1 MHVGIRTVAVAAVCG
16 LCVGAGVDARA
27 VRPNLSIAGTP
38 TTRSVSSQA
47 VSLASFSD
55 LLAAAAPQ
63 NDAAAQMNSVGGGA
77 VSSTDLIGTVAK
89 LLATPNITQSGV
101 TPGINTAAVGTVDPP
116 SSEPVD
122 PPTGQP
128 TDPPAAD
135 EPAPPTNFP
144 GERPAFGTP
153 SYFAQL
159 AFAVFHVVALPITVP
174 VQFFLGSAEG
184 VPTVIAAA
192 INDLSGLLGQIP
204 GLSPQQPT
212 EPQPQ
217 QIAQSSSPLQK
228 QAAAETGPTTD
239 PEPPAEPLPTNFP
252 GPRPAFGTP
261 SYFAQ
266 LAFAVLHVLAL
277 PITVPVQAI
286 IGKTE
291 GVPSVI
297 VAALNDLSSLLGQV
311 PKLSAPVTDTKT
323 TPQDSTSRKADKA
336 APTLDS
342 ASEKPETATS
352 GADAKTSKIERNE
365 HEGKTADKAA
375 EVPKAEHETKPGAA
389 SEGTPKTDSA
399 KEVVESKADPTKVVL
414 SSLLGQV
421 PKLSAPVT
429 DTKTTPQDSTSRKAD
444 KAAPTVDSASEKP
457 GGATSGAD
465 AKASKIERNEHEG
478 KTADKAAEAPKA
490 EHETKPGA
498 ASEGTPKTDS
508 AKEVV
513 ESKAD
518 PTLSSLLGQVPK
530 PSAPVTDTKTT
541 PQDSTS
547 QQADKAA
554 PTVDSASEKPGG
566 ATSGADAKASKIERN
581 EHEGKTADKAAE
593 VPKAEHET
601 KPGAASEETPKTDP
615 AKEVVE
621 PKVDPAKVVESK
633 TDPTKAVEPK
643 ADPTKVVEPQ
653 VVEPKV
659 DPAKAVEPKTDP
671 AKAVEPKA
679 DAAAEP
685 AKPESSKPESSK
697 AEVAKPVTA
706 KPETK
711 VQPAKPESAGP
722 VKVTRDSLKSTPGET
737 GTTGGTKTTEG
748 SKGSVTDSKTPAAS
762 TDTKVHDGLKPA
774 VGAKPD
780 KPADKPST
788 EKSSSEKSGSSS
800 EGSSHSSESKSHSSE
815 GKSHSGS
822 KD

>member
-27 VRPNLSIAGTP
+27 VRQNLSIAGAP

-63 NDAAAQMNSVGGGA
+63 NDAAAQMNSVSGGA

-89 LLATPNITQSGV
+89 LLTTPNITQSAV
-101 TPGINTAAVGTVDPP
+101 TPGINTAAVDTVDPP
-116 SSEPVD
+116 SSEPAD

-174 VQFFLGSAEG
+174 VQFFVGSAEG

-204 GLSPQQPT
+204 GLSPQRPT

-228 QAAAETGPTTD
+228 LAAAETGPTTD

-311 PKLSAPVTDTKT
+311 PKPSAPVTDTKT
-323 TPQDSTSRKADKA
+323 TPQDSTSQQADKA

-342 ASEKPETATS
+342 ASEKPEAATS
-352 GADAKTSKIERNE
+352 GADAKT
-365 HEGKTADKAA
+365 
-375 EVPKAEHETKPGAA
+375 
-389 SEGTPKTDSA
+389 
-399 KEVVESKADPTKVVL
+399 
-414 SSLLGQV
+414 
-421 PKLSAPVT
+421 
-429 DTKTTPQDSTSRKAD
+429 
-444 KAAPTVDSASEKP
+444 
-457 GGATSGAD
+457 
-465 AKASKIERNEHEG
+465 SKIERNEHEG

-498 ASEGTPKTDS
+498 ASE
-508 AKEVV
+508 
-513 ESKAD
+513 
-518 PTLSSLLGQVPK
+518 
-530 PSAPVTDTKTT
+530 
-541 PQDSTS
+541 
-547 QQADKAA
+547 
-554 PTVDSASEKPGG
+554 
-566 ATSGADAKASKIERN
+566 
-581 EHEGKTADKAAE
+581 
-593 VPKAEHET
+593 
-601 KPGAASEETPKTDP
+601 ETPKTDP

-621 PKVDPAKVVESK
+621 SKVDPAKVVESK
-633 TDPTKAVEPK
+633 ADPTKAVEPK
-643 ADPTKVVEPQ
+643 ADPTK

-685 AKPESSKPESSK
+685 AKPESSK

-711 VQPAKPESAGP
+711 AQPAKPESAGP
-722 VKVTRDSLKSTPGET
+722 IKVTRDSLKSTPGET

-788 EKSSSEKSGSSS
+788 EKSSSEKSASSS
-800 EGSSHSSESKSHSSE
+800 EGNSHSSEGKSHSSE

>member
-27 VRPNLSIAGTP
+27 VRQNLSIAGAP

-63 NDAAAQMNSVGGGA
+63 NDAAAQMNSVSGGA

-89 LLATPNITQSGV
+89 LLTTPNITQSAV
-101 TPGINTAAVGTVDPP
+101 TPGINTVAVDTVDPP
-116 SSEPVD
+116 SSEPAD

-204 GLSPQQPT
+204 GLSPQRPT

-228 QAAAETGPTTD
+228 LAAAETGPTTD

-311 PKLSAPVTDTKT
+311 PKPSAPVTDTKT
-323 TPQDSTSRKADKA
+323 TPQESTSQQADKA

-342 ASEKPETATS
+342 ASEKPEAATS
-352 GADAKTSKIERNE
+352 GADAKT
-365 HEGKTADKAA
+365 
-375 EVPKAEHETKPGAA
+375 
-389 SEGTPKTDSA
+389 
-399 KEVVESKADPTKVVL
+399 
-414 SSLLGQV
+414 
-421 PKLSAPVT
+421 
-429 DTKTTPQDSTSRKAD
+429 
-444 KAAPTVDSASEKP
+444 
-457 GGATSGAD
+457 
-465 AKASKIERNEHEG
+465 SKIERNEHEG

-498 ASEGTPKTDS
+498 ASE
-508 AKEVV
+508 
-513 ESKAD
+513 
-518 PTLSSLLGQVPK
+518 
-530 PSAPVTDTKTT
+530 
-541 PQDSTS
+541 
-547 QQADKAA
+547 
-554 PTVDSASEKPGG
+554 
-566 ATSGADAKASKIERN
+566 
-581 EHEGKTADKAAE
+581 
-593 VPKAEHET
+593 
-601 KPGAASEETPKTDP
+601 ETPKTDP

-621 PKVDPAKVVESK
+621 SKVDPAKVVESK
-633 TDPTKAVEPK
+633 ADPTKAVEPK
-643 ADPTKVVEPQ
+643 ADPTK

-685 AKPESSKPESSK
+685 AKPESSK

-711 VQPAKPESAGP
+711 AQPAKPESAGP
-722 VKVTRDSLKSTPGET
+722 IKVTRDSLKSTPGET

-788 EKSSSEKSGSSS
+788 EKSSSEKSASSS
-800 EGSSHSSESKSHSSE
+800 EGNSHSSEGKSHSSE

>member
-27 VRPNLSIAGTP
+27 VRQNLSIAGAP

-63 NDAAAQMNSVGGGA
+63 NDAAAQMNSVSGGA

-89 LLATPNITQSGV
+89 LLTTPNITQSAV
-101 TPGINTAAVGTVDPP
+101 TPGINTVAVDTVDPP
-116 SSEPVD
+116 SSEPAD

-204 GLSPQQPT
+204 GLSPQRPT

-228 QAAAETGPTTD
+228 LAAAETGPTTD

-311 PKLSAPVTDTKT
+311 PKPSAPVTDTKT
-323 TPQDSTSRKADKA
+323 TPQDSTSQQADKA

-342 ASEKPETATS
+342 ASEKPEAATS
-352 GADAKTSKIERNE
+352 GADAKT
-365 HEGKTADKAA
+365 
-375 EVPKAEHETKPGAA
+375 
-389 SEGTPKTDSA
+389 
-399 KEVVESKADPTKVVL
+399 
-414 SSLLGQV
+414 
-421 PKLSAPVT
+421 
-429 DTKTTPQDSTSRKAD
+429 
-444 KAAPTVDSASEKP
+444 
-457 GGATSGAD
+457 
-465 AKASKIERNEHEG
+465 SKIERNEHEG

-498 ASEGTPKTDS
+498 ASE
-508 AKEVV
+508 
-513 ESKAD
+513 
-518 PTLSSLLGQVPK
+518 
-530 PSAPVTDTKTT
+530 
-541 PQDSTS
+541 
-547 QQADKAA
+547 
-554 PTVDSASEKPGG
+554 
-566 ATSGADAKASKIERN
+566 
-581 EHEGKTADKAAE
+581 
-593 VPKAEHET
+593 
-601 KPGAASEETPKTDP
+601 ETPKTDP

-621 PKVDPAKVVESK
+621 SKVDPAKVVESK
-633 TDPTKAVEPK
+633 ADPTKAVEPK
-643 ADPTKVVEPQ
+643 ADPTK

-685 AKPESSKPESSK
+685 AKPESSKP
-697 AEVAKPVTA
+697 VTA

-711 VQPAKPESAGP
+711 AQPAKPESAGP
-722 VKVTRDSLKSTPGET
+722 IKVTRDSLKSTPGET

-800 EGSSHSSESKSHSSE
+800 EGNSHSSESKSHSSE

>member
-27 VRPNLSIAGTP
+27 VRQNLSIAGAP

-63 NDAAAQMNSVGGGA
+63 NDAAAQMNSVSGGA

-89 LLATPNITQSGV
+89 LLTTPNITQSAV
-101 TPGINTAAVGTVDPP
+101 TPGINTAAVDTVDPP
-116 SSEPVD
+116 SSEPAD

-204 GLSPQQPT
+204 GLSPQRPT

-228 QAAAETGPTTD
+228 LAAAETGPTTD

-311 PKLSAPVTDTKT
+311 PKPSAPVTDTKT
-323 TPQDSTSRKADKA
+323 TPQDSTSQQADKA

-342 ASEKPETATS
+342 ASEKPEAATS
-352 GADAKTSKIERNE
+352 GADAKT
-365 HEGKTADKAA
+365 
-375 EVPKAEHETKPGAA
+375 
-389 SEGTPKTDSA
+389 
-399 KEVVESKADPTKVVL
+399 
-414 SSLLGQV
+414 
-421 PKLSAPVT
+421 
-429 DTKTTPQDSTSRKAD
+429 
-444 KAAPTVDSASEKP
+444 
-457 GGATSGAD
+457 
-465 AKASKIERNEHEG
+465 SKIERNEHEG

-498 ASEGTPKTDS
+498 ASE
-508 AKEVV
+508 
-513 ESKAD
+513 
-518 PTLSSLLGQVPK
+518 
-530 PSAPVTDTKTT
+530 
-541 PQDSTS
+541 
-547 QQADKAA
+547 
-554 PTVDSASEKPGG
+554 
-566 ATSGADAKASKIERN
+566 
-581 EHEGKTADKAAE
+581 
-593 VPKAEHET
+593 
-601 KPGAASEETPKTDP
+601 ETPKTDP

-621 PKVDPAKVVESK
+621 SKVDPAKVVESK

-643 ADPTKVVEPQ
+643 AAPTK

-685 AKPESSKPESSK
+685 AKPESSK

-711 VQPAKPESAGP
+711 AQPAKPESAGP
-722 VKVTRDSLKSTPGET
+722 IKVTRDSLKSTPGET

-800 EGSSHSSESKSHSSE
+800 EGNSHSSESKSHSSE

>member
-27 VRPNLSIAGTP
+27 VRQNLSIAGAP

-63 NDAAAQMNSVGGGA
+63 NDAAAQMNSVSGGA

-89 LLATPNITQSGV
+89 LLTTPNITQSAV
-101 TPGINTAAVGTVDPP
+101 TPGINTAAVDTVDPP
-116 SSEPVD
+116 SSEPAD

-204 GLSPQQPT
+204 GLSPQRPT

-228 QAAAETGPTTD
+228 LAAAETGPTTD

-311 PKLSAPVTDTKT
+311 PKPSAPVTDTKT
-323 TPQDSTSRKADKA
+323 TPQDSTSQQADKA

-342 ASEKPETATS
+342 ASEKPEAATS
-352 GADAKTSKIERNE
+352 GADAKT
-365 HEGKTADKAA
+365 
-375 EVPKAEHETKPGAA
+375 
-389 SEGTPKTDSA
+389 
-399 KEVVESKADPTKVVL
+399 
-414 SSLLGQV
+414 
-421 PKLSAPVT
+421 
-429 DTKTTPQDSTSRKAD
+429 
-444 KAAPTVDSASEKP
+444 
-457 GGATSGAD
+457 
-465 AKASKIERNEHEG
+465 SKIERNEHEG

-498 ASEGTPKTDS
+498 ASE
-508 AKEVV
+508 
-513 ESKAD
+513 
-518 PTLSSLLGQVPK
+518 
-530 PSAPVTDTKTT
+530 
-541 PQDSTS
+541 
-547 QQADKAA
+547 
-554 PTVDSASEKPGG
+554 
-566 ATSGADAKASKIERN
+566 
-581 EHEGKTADKAAE
+581 
-593 VPKAEHET
+593 
-601 KPGAASEETPKTDP
+601 ETPKTDP

-621 PKVDPAKVVESK
+621 SKVDPAKVVESK

-643 ADPTKVVEPQ
+643 ADPTK

-685 AKPESSKPESSK
+685 AKPESSKP
-697 AEVAKPVTA
+697 VTA

-711 VQPAKPESAGP
+711 AQPAKPESAGP
-722 VKVTRDSLKSTPGET
+722 IKVTRDSLKSTPGET

-780 KPADKPST
+780 KPVDKPST

-800 EGSSHSSESKSHSSE
+800 EGNSHSSESKSHSSE

>member
-101 TPGINTAAVGTVDPP
+101 TPGINTEAVGTVDPP

-204 GLSPQQPT
+204 GLSPQHPT

-217 QIAQSSSPLQK
+217 QIAQSSLPLQK
-228 QAAAETGPTTD
+228 LAAAETDPTTD

-297 VAALNDLSSLLGQV
+297 VAALND
-311 PKLSAPVTDTKT
+311 
-323 TPQDSTSRKADKA
+323 
-336 APTLDS
+336 
-342 ASEKPETATS
+342 
-352 GADAKTSKIERNE
+352 
-365 HEGKTADKAA
+365 
-375 EVPKAEHETKPGAA
+375 
-389 SEGTPKTDSA
+389 
-399 KEVVESKADPTKVVL
+399 
-414 SSLLGQV
+414 
-421 PKLSAPVT
+421 
-429 DTKTTPQDSTSRKAD
+429 
-444 KAAPTVDSASEKP
+444 
-457 GGATSGAD
+457 
-465 AKASKIERNEHEG
+465 
-478 KTADKAAEAPKA
+478 
-490 EHETKPGA
+490 
-498 ASEGTPKTDS
+498 
-508 AKEVV
+508 
-513 ESKAD
+513 
-518 PTLSSLLGQVPK
+518 LSSLLGQVPK

-685 AKPESSKPESSK
+685 AKPESSEPESSKPESSK

-711 VQPAKPESAGP
+711 AQPAKPESAGP

>member
-89 LLATPNITQSGV
+89 LLAAPNITQSSV
-101 TPGINTAAVGTVDPP
+101 TPGINTAAVDTVDSP

-128 TDPPAAD
+128 ADPPAAD

-217 QIAQSSSPLQK
+217 QTAQSSSPLQK

-323 TPQDSTSRKADKA
+323 TPQDSTSRQADKA

-342 ASEKPETATS
+342 
-352 GADAKTSKIERNE
+352 
-365 HEGKTADKAA
+365 
-375 EVPKAEHETKPGAA
+375 
-389 SEGTPKTDSA
+389 
-399 KEVVESKADPTKVVL
+399 
-414 SSLLGQV
+414 
-421 PKLSAPVT
+421 
-429 DTKTTPQDSTSRKAD
+429 
-444 KAAPTVDSASEKP
+444 
-457 GGATSGAD
+457 
-465 AKASKIERNEHEG
+465 
-478 KTADKAAEAPKA
+478 
-490 EHETKPGA
+490 
-498 ASEGTPKTDS
+498 
-508 AKEVV
+508 
-513 ESKAD
+513 
-518 PTLSSLLGQVPK
+518 
-530 PSAPVTDTKTT
+530 
-541 PQDSTS
+541 
-547 QQADKAA
+547 
-554 PTVDSASEKPGG
+554 
-566 ATSGADAKASKIERN
+566 
-581 EHEGKTADKAAE
+581 
-593 VPKAEHET
+593 
-601 KPGAASEETPKTDP
+601 
-615 AKEVVE
+615 
-621 PKVDPAKVVESK
+621 
-633 TDPTKAVEPK
+633 
-643 ADPTKVVEPQ
+643 
-653 VVEPKV
+653 
-659 DPAKAVEPKTDP
+659 
-671 AKAVEPKA
+671 
-679 DAAAEP
+679 
-685 AKPESSKPESSK
+685 
-697 AEVAKPVTA
+697 
-706 KPETK
+706 
-711 VQPAKPESAGP
+711 
-722 VKVTRDSLKSTPGET
+722 RDRHVRRRCEDLE
-737 GTTGGTKTTEG
+737 
-748 SKGSVTDSKTPAAS
+748 DRAQRA
-762 TDTKVHDGLKPA
+762 
-774 VGAKPD
+774 
-780 KPADKPST
+780 
-788 EKSSSEKSGSSS
+788 
-800 EGSSHSSESKSHSSE
+800 
-815 GKSHSGS
+815 
-822 KD
+822 

>member
-27 VRPNLSIAGTP
+27 VRQNLSIAGAP

-63 NDAAAQMNSVGGGA
+63 NDAAAQMNSVSGGA

-89 LLATPNITQSGV
+89 LLTTPNITQSAV
-101 TPGINTAAVGTVDPP
+101 TPGINTAAVDTVDPP
-116 SSEPVD
+116 SSEPAD

-204 GLSPQQPT
+204 GLSPQRPT

-228 QAAAETGPTTD
+228 LAAAETGPTTD

-311 PKLSAPVTDTKT
+311 PKPSAPVTDTKT
-323 TPQDSTSRKADKA
+323 TPQDSTSQQADKA

-342 ASEKPETATS
+342 ASEKPEAATS
-352 GADAKTSKIERNE
+352 GADAKT
-365 HEGKTADKAA
+365 
-375 EVPKAEHETKPGAA
+375 
-389 SEGTPKTDSA
+389 
-399 KEVVESKADPTKVVL
+399 
-414 SSLLGQV
+414 
-421 PKLSAPVT
+421 
-429 DTKTTPQDSTSRKAD
+429 
-444 KAAPTVDSASEKP
+444 
-457 GGATSGAD
+457 
-465 AKASKIERNEHEG
+465 SKIERNEHEG

-498 ASEGTPKTDS
+498 ASE
-508 AKEVV
+508 
-513 ESKAD
+513 
-518 PTLSSLLGQVPK
+518 
-530 PSAPVTDTKTT
+530 
-541 PQDSTS
+541 
-547 QQADKAA
+547 
-554 PTVDSASEKPGG
+554 
-566 ATSGADAKASKIERN
+566 
-581 EHEGKTADKAAE
+581 
-593 VPKAEHET
+593 
-601 KPGAASEETPKTDP
+601 ETPKTDP

-621 PKVDPAKVVESK
+621 SKVDPAKVVESK

-643 ADPTKVVEPQ
+643 ADPTK

-685 AKPESSKPESSK
+685 AKPESSKP
-697 AEVAKPVTA
+697 VTA

-711 VQPAKPESAGP
+711 AQPAKPESAGP
-722 VKVTRDSLKSTPGET
+722 IKVTRDSLKSTPGET

-800 EGSSHSSESKSHSSE
+800 EGNSHSSESKSHSSE

>member
-27 VRPNLSIAGTP
+27 VRQNLSIAGAP

-63 NDAAAQMNSVGGGA
+63 NDAAAQMNSVSGGA

-89 LLATPNITQSGV
+89 LLTTPNITQSAV
-101 TPGINTAAVGTVDPP
+101 TPGINTAAVDTVDPP
-116 SSEPVD
+116 SSEPAD

-204 GLSPQQPT
+204 GLSPQRPT

-217 QIAQSSSPLQK
+217 QIAQSSSPPQK
-228 QAAAETGPTTD
+228 LAAAETGPTTD

-311 PKLSAPVTDTKT
+311 PKPSAPVTDTKT
-323 TPQDSTSRKADKA
+323 TPQDSTSQQADKA

-342 ASEKPETATS
+342 ASEKPEAATS
-352 GADAKTSKIERNE
+352 GADAKT
-365 HEGKTADKAA
+365 
-375 EVPKAEHETKPGAA
+375 
-389 SEGTPKTDSA
+389 
-399 KEVVESKADPTKVVL
+399 
-414 SSLLGQV
+414 
-421 PKLSAPVT
+421 
-429 DTKTTPQDSTSRKAD
+429 
-444 KAAPTVDSASEKP
+444 
-457 GGATSGAD
+457 
-465 AKASKIERNEHEG
+465 SKIERNEHEG

-498 ASEGTPKTDS
+498 ASE
-508 AKEVV
+508 
-513 ESKAD
+513 
-518 PTLSSLLGQVPK
+518 
-530 PSAPVTDTKTT
+530 
-541 PQDSTS
+541 
-547 QQADKAA
+547 
-554 PTVDSASEKPGG
+554 
-566 ATSGADAKASKIERN
+566 
-581 EHEGKTADKAAE
+581 
-593 VPKAEHET
+593 
-601 KPGAASEETPKTDP
+601 ETPKTDP

-621 PKVDPAKVVESK
+621 SKVDPAKVVESK

-643 ADPTKVVEPQ
+643 ADPTK

-685 AKPESSKPESSK
+685 AKPESSKP
-697 AEVAKPVTA
+697 VTA

-711 VQPAKPESAGP
+711 AQPAKPESAGP
-722 VKVTRDSLKSTPGET
+722 IKVTRDSLKSTPGET

-800 EGSSHSSESKSHSSE
+800 EGNSHSSESKSHSSE

>member
-27 VRPNLSIAGTP
+27 VRQNLSIAGAP

-63 NDAAAQMNSVGGGA
+63 NDAAAQMNSVSGGA

-89 LLATPNITQSGV
+89 LLTTPNITQSAV
-101 TPGINTAAVGTVDPP
+101 TPGINTAAVDTVDPP
-116 SSEPVD
+116 SSEPAD

-204 GLSPQQPT
+204 GLSPQRPT

-228 QAAAETGPTTD
+228 LAAAETGPTTD

-297 VAALNDLSSLLGQV
+297 MAALND
-311 PKLSAPVTDTKT
+311 
-323 TPQDSTSRKADKA
+323 
-336 APTLDS
+336 
-342 ASEKPETATS
+342 
-352 GADAKTSKIERNE
+352 
-365 HEGKTADKAA
+365 
-375 EVPKAEHETKPGAA
+375 
-389 SEGTPKTDSA
+389 
-399 KEVVESKADPTKVVL
+399 
-414 SSLLGQV
+414 
-421 PKLSAPVT
+421 
-429 DTKTTPQDSTSRKAD
+429 
-444 KAAPTVDSASEKP
+444 
-457 GGATSGAD
+457 
-465 AKASKIERNEHEG
+465 
-478 KTADKAAEAPKA
+478 
-490 EHETKPGA
+490 
-498 ASEGTPKTDS
+498 
-508 AKEVV
+508 
-513 ESKAD
+513 
-518 PTLSSLLGQVPK
+518 LSSLLGQVPK

-554 PTVDSASEKPGG
+554 PTLDSASEKPEA
-566 ATSGADAKASKIERN
+566 ATSGADAKTSKIERN

-593 VPKAEHET
+593 APKAEHET
-601 KPGAASEETPKTDP
+601 KPGAASDETPKTDP

-621 PKVDPAKVVESK
+621 SKVDPAKVVESK
-633 TDPTKAVEPK
+633 TDSTKAVEPK
-643 ADPTKVVEPQ
+643 ADPTK

-685 AKPESSKPESSK
+685 AKPESSKP
-697 AEVAKPVTA
+697 VTA

-711 VQPAKPESAGP
+711 AQPAKPESAGP
-722 VKVTRDSLKSTPGET
+722 IKVTRDSLKSTPGET

-800 EGSSHSSESKSHSSE
+800 EGNSHSSESKSHSSE

>member
-27 VRPNLSIAGTP
+27 VRQNLSIAGAP

-63 NDAAAQMNSVGGGA
+63 NDAAAQMNSVSGGA

-89 LLATPNITQSGV
+89 LLTTPNITQSAV
-101 TPGINTAAVGTVDPP
+101 TPGINTAAVDTVDPP
-116 SSEPVD
+116 SSEPAD

-204 GLSPQQPT
+204 GLSPQRPT

-228 QAAAETGPTTD
+228 LAAAETGPTTD

-311 PKLSAPVTDTKT
+311 PKPSAPVTDTKT
-323 TPQDSTSRKADKA
+323 TPQDSTSQQADKA

-342 ASEKPETATS
+342 ASEKPEAATS
-352 GADAKTSKIERNE
+352 GADAKT
-365 HEGKTADKAA
+365 
-375 EVPKAEHETKPGAA
+375 
-389 SEGTPKTDSA
+389 
-399 KEVVESKADPTKVVL
+399 
-414 SSLLGQV
+414 
-421 PKLSAPVT
+421 
-429 DTKTTPQDSTSRKAD
+429 
-444 KAAPTVDSASEKP
+444 
-457 GGATSGAD
+457 
-465 AKASKIERNEHEG
+465 SKIERNEHEG

-498 ASEGTPKTDS
+498 ASE
-508 AKEVV
+508 
-513 ESKAD
+513 
-518 PTLSSLLGQVPK
+518 
-530 PSAPVTDTKTT
+530 
-541 PQDSTS
+541 
-547 QQADKAA
+547 
-554 PTVDSASEKPGG
+554 
-566 ATSGADAKASKIERN
+566 
-581 EHEGKTADKAAE
+581 
-593 VPKAEHET
+593 
-601 KPGAASEETPKTDP
+601 ETPKTDP

-621 PKVDPAKVVESK
+621 SKVDPAKVVESK

-643 ADPTKVVEPQ
+643 ADPTKVVEP
-653 VVEPKV
+653 KV
-659 DPAKAVEPKTDP
+659 APAKAVEPKTDP

-685 AKPESSKPESSK
+685 AKPESF
-697 AEVAKPVTA
+697 KPVTA

-711 VQPAKPESAGP
+711 AQPAKPESAGP
-722 VKVTRDSLKSTPGET
+722 IKVTRDSLKSTPGET

-800 EGSSHSSESKSHSSE
+800 EGNSHSSESKSHSSE

>member
-27 VRPNLSIAGTP
+27 VRQNLSIAGAP

-63 NDAAAQMNSVGGGA
+63 NDAAAQMNSVSGGA

-89 LLATPNITQSGV
+89 LLATPNITQSAV
-101 TPGINTAAVGTVDPP
+101 TPGINTAAVDTVDPP
-116 SSEPVD
+116 SSEPAD

-204 GLSPQQPT
+204 GLSPQRPT

-228 QAAAETGPTTD
+228 LAAAETGPTTD

-311 PKLSAPVTDTKT
+311 PKPSAPVTDTKT
-323 TPQDSTSRKADKA
+323 TPQESTSQQADKA

-342 ASEKPETATS
+342 ASEKPEAATS
-352 GADAKTSKIERNE
+352 GADAKT
-365 HEGKTADKAA
+365 
-375 EVPKAEHETKPGAA
+375 
-389 SEGTPKTDSA
+389 
-399 KEVVESKADPTKVVL
+399 
-414 SSLLGQV
+414 
-421 PKLSAPVT
+421 
-429 DTKTTPQDSTSRKAD
+429 
-444 KAAPTVDSASEKP
+444 
-457 GGATSGAD
+457 
-465 AKASKIERNEHEG
+465 SKIERNEHEG

-498 ASEGTPKTDS
+498 ASE
-508 AKEVV
+508 
-513 ESKAD
+513 
-518 PTLSSLLGQVPK
+518 
-530 PSAPVTDTKTT
+530 
-541 PQDSTS
+541 
-547 QQADKAA
+547 
-554 PTVDSASEKPGG
+554 
-566 ATSGADAKASKIERN
+566 
-581 EHEGKTADKAAE
+581 
-593 VPKAEHET
+593 
-601 KPGAASEETPKTDP
+601 ETPKTDP

-621 PKVDPAKVVESK
+621 SKVDPAKVVESK
-633 TDPTKAVEPK
+633 
-643 ADPTKVVEPQ
+643 ADPT
-653 VVEPKV
+653 
-659 DPAKAVEPKTDP
+659 
-671 AKAVEPKA
+671 KAVEPKA

-685 AKPESSKPESSK
+685 AKPESSK

-711 VQPAKPESAGP
+711 AQPAKPESAGP
-722 VKVTRDSLKSTPGET
+722 IKVTRDSLKSTPGET

-800 EGSSHSSESKSHSSE
+800 EGNSHSSESKSHSSE

>member
-217 QIAQSSSPLQK
+217 QIAQSSLPLQK
-228 QAAAETGPTTD
+228 LAAAETDPTTD

-311 PKLSAPVTDTKT
+311 PK
-323 TPQDSTSRKADKA
+323 
-336 APTLDS
+336 
-342 ASEKPETATS
+342 
-352 GADAKTSKIERNE
+352 
-365 HEGKTADKAA
+365 
-375 EVPKAEHETKPGAA
+375 
-389 SEGTPKTDSA
+389 
-399 KEVVESKADPTKVVL
+399 
-414 SSLLGQV
+414 
-421 PKLSAPVT
+421 
-429 DTKTTPQDSTSRKAD
+429 
-444 KAAPTVDSASEKP
+444 
-457 GGATSGAD
+457 
-465 AKASKIERNEHEG
+465 
-478 KTADKAAEAPKA
+478 
-490 EHETKPGA
+490 
-498 ASEGTPKTDS
+498 
-508 AKEVV
+508 
-513 ESKAD
+513 
-518 PTLSSLLGQVPK
+518 

-581 EHEGKTADKAAE
+581 EHE
-593 VPKAEHET
+593 T

-615 AKEVVE
+615 AKEV
-621 PKVDPAKVVESK
+621 
-633 TDPTKAVEPK
+633 VEPK

-711 VQPAKPESAGP
+711 AQPAKPESAGP

>member
-27 VRPNLSIAGTP
+27 VRQNLSIAGAP

-63 NDAAAQMNSVGGGA
+63 NDAAAQMNSVSGGA

-89 LLATPNITQSGV
+89 LLTTPNITQSAV
-101 TPGINTAAVGTVDPP
+101 TPGINTAAVDTVDPP
-116 SSEPVD
+116 SSEPAD

-204 GLSPQQPT
+204 GLSPQRPT

-228 QAAAETGPTTD
+228 LAAAETGPTTD

-311 PKLSAPVTDTKT
+311 PK
-323 TPQDSTSRKADKA
+323 
-336 APTLDS
+336 
-342 ASEKPETATS
+342 
-352 GADAKTSKIERNE
+352 
-365 HEGKTADKAA
+365 
-375 EVPKAEHETKPGAA
+375 
-389 SEGTPKTDSA
+389 
-399 KEVVESKADPTKVVL
+399 
-414 SSLLGQV
+414 
-421 PKLSAPVT
+421 
-429 DTKTTPQDSTSRKAD
+429 
-444 KAAPTVDSASEKP
+444 
-457 GGATSGAD
+457 
-465 AKASKIERNEHEG
+465 
-478 KTADKAAEAPKA
+478 
-490 EHETKPGA
+490 
-498 ASEGTPKTDS
+498 
-508 AKEVV
+508 
-513 ESKAD
+513 
-518 PTLSSLLGQVPK
+518 

-554 PTVDSASEKPGG
+554 PTVDSASEKPEA
-566 ATSGADAKASKIERN
+566 ATSGADAKTSKIERN

-593 VPKAEHET
+593 APKAEHET

-621 PKVDPAKVVESK
+621 SKVDPAKVVESK
-633 TDPTKAVEPK
+633 ADPTKAVEPK
-643 ADPTKVVEPQ
+643 ADPTK

-685 AKPESSKPESSK
+685 AKPESSKP
-697 AEVAKPVTA
+697 VTA

-711 VQPAKPESAGP
+711 AQPAKPESAGP
-722 VKVTRDSLKSTPGET
+722 IKVTRDSLKSTPGET

-800 EGSSHSSESKSHSSE
+800 EGNSHSSESKSHSSE

>member
-27 VRPNLSIAGTP
+27 VRQNLSIAGAP

-63 NDAAAQMNSVGGGA
+63 NDAAAQMNSVSGGA

-89 LLATPNITQSGV
+89 LLTTPNITQSAV
-101 TPGINTAAVGTVDPP
+101 TPGINTAAVDTVDPP
-116 SSEPVD
+116 SSEPAD

-204 GLSPQQPT
+204 GLSPQRPT

-228 QAAAETGPTTD
+228 LAAAETGPTTD

-311 PKLSAPVTDTKT
+311 PKPSAPVTDTKT
-323 TPQDSTSRKADKA
+323 TPQESTSQQADKA

-342 ASEKPETATS
+342 ASEKPEAATS
-352 GADAKTSKIERNE
+352 GADAKT
-365 HEGKTADKAA
+365 
-375 EVPKAEHETKPGAA
+375 
-389 SEGTPKTDSA
+389 
-399 KEVVESKADPTKVVL
+399 
-414 SSLLGQV
+414 
-421 PKLSAPVT
+421 
-429 DTKTTPQDSTSRKAD
+429 
-444 KAAPTVDSASEKP
+444 
-457 GGATSGAD
+457 
-465 AKASKIERNEHEG
+465 SKIERNEHEG

-498 ASEGTPKTDS
+498 ASE
-508 AKEVV
+508 
-513 ESKAD
+513 
-518 PTLSSLLGQVPK
+518 
-530 PSAPVTDTKTT
+530 
-541 PQDSTS
+541 
-547 QQADKAA
+547 
-554 PTVDSASEKPGG
+554 
-566 ATSGADAKASKIERN
+566 
-581 EHEGKTADKAAE
+581 
-593 VPKAEHET
+593 
-601 KPGAASEETPKTDP
+601 ETPKTDP

-621 PKVDPAKVVESK
+621 SKVDPAKVVESK
-633 TDPTKAVEPK
+633 ADPTKAVEPK
-643 ADPTKVVEPQ
+643 ADPTK

-671 AKAVEPKA
+671 AKAVGPKA

-685 AKPESSKPESSK
+685 AKPESSK

-711 VQPAKPESAGP
+711 AQPAKPESAGP
-722 VKVTRDSLKSTPGET
+722 IKVTRDSLKSTPGET

-788 EKSSSEKSGSSS
+788 EKSSSEKSASSS
-800 EGSSHSSESKSHSSE
+800 EGNSHSSEGKSHSSE

>member
-27 VRPNLSIAGTP
+27 VRQNLSIAGAP

-63 NDAAAQMNSVGGGA
+63 NDAAAQMNSVSGGA

-89 LLATPNITQSGV
+89 LLTTPNITQSAV
-101 TPGINTAAVGTVDPP
+101 TPGINTAAVDTVDPP
-116 SSEPVD
+116 SSEPAD

-204 GLSPQQPT
+204 GLSPQRPT

-228 QAAAETGPTTD
+228 LAAAETGPTTD

-311 PKLSAPVTDTKT
+311 PKPSAPVTDTKT
-323 TPQDSTSRKADKA
+323 TPQDSTSQQADKA

-342 ASEKPETATS
+342 ASEKPEAATS
-352 GADAKTSKIERNE
+352 GADAKT
-365 HEGKTADKAA
+365 
-375 EVPKAEHETKPGAA
+375 
-389 SEGTPKTDSA
+389 
-399 KEVVESKADPTKVVL
+399 
-414 SSLLGQV
+414 
-421 PKLSAPVT
+421 
-429 DTKTTPQDSTSRKAD
+429 
-444 KAAPTVDSASEKP
+444 
-457 GGATSGAD
+457 
-465 AKASKIERNEHEG
+465 SKIERNEHEG

-498 ASEGTPKTDS
+498 ASE
-508 AKEVV
+508 
-513 ESKAD
+513 
-518 PTLSSLLGQVPK
+518 
-530 PSAPVTDTKTT
+530 
-541 PQDSTS
+541 
-547 QQADKAA
+547 
-554 PTVDSASEKPGG
+554 
-566 ATSGADAKASKIERN
+566 
-581 EHEGKTADKAAE
+581 
-593 VPKAEHET
+593 
-601 KPGAASEETPKTDP
+601 ETPKTDP

-621 PKVDPAKVVESK
+621 SKVDPAKVVESK
-633 TDPTKAVEPK
+633 ADPTKAVEPK
-643 ADPTKVVEPQ
+643 ADPTK

-679 DAAAEP
+679 DTAAEP
-685 AKPESSKPESSK
+685 AKPESSKP
-697 AEVAKPVTA
+697 VTA

-711 VQPAKPESAGP
+711 AQPAKPESAGP
-722 VKVTRDSLKSTPGET
+722 IKVTRDSLKSTPGET

-800 EGSSHSSESKSHSSE
+800 EGNSHSSESKSHSSE

>member
-89 LLATPNITQSGV
+89 LLAAPNITQSSV
-101 TPGINTAAVGTVDPP
+101 TPGINTAAVDTVDSP

-128 TDPPAAD
+128 ADPPAAD

-217 QIAQSSSPLQK
+217 QTAQSSSPLQK

-323 TPQDSTSRKADKA
+323 TPQDSTSLKADKA

-352 GADAKTSKIERNE
+352 GADAKT
-365 HEGKTADKAA
+365 
-375 EVPKAEHETKPGAA
+375 
-389 SEGTPKTDSA
+389 
-399 KEVVESKADPTKVVL
+399 
-414 SSLLGQV
+414 
-421 PKLSAPVT
+421 
-429 DTKTTPQDSTSRKAD
+429 
-444 KAAPTVDSASEKP
+444 
-457 GGATSGAD
+457 
-465 AKASKIERNEHEG
+465 SKIERNEHEG

-518 PTLSSLLGQVPK
+518 PT
-530 PSAPVTDTKTT
+530 
-541 PQDSTS
+541 
-547 QQADKAA
+547 
-554 PTVDSASEKPGG
+554 
-566 ATSGADAKASKIERN
+566 
-581 EHEGKTADKAAE
+581 
-593 VPKAEHET
+593 
-601 KPGAASEETPKTDP
+601 
-615 AKEVVE
+615 
-621 PKVDPAKVVESK
+621 KVVESK
-633 TDPTKAVEPK
+633 ADPTKAVEPK
-643 ADPTKVVEPQ
+643 ADPTKVVEP
-653 VVEPKV
+653 KV
-659 DPAKAVEPKTDP
+659 DPAKVVEPKTDP

-679 DAAAEP
+679 DTVAEP
-685 AKPESSKPESSK
+685 AKPESSK

>member
-27 VRPNLSIAGTP
+27 VRQNLSIAGAP

-63 NDAAAQMNSVGGGA
+63 NDAAAQMNSVSGGA

-89 LLATPNITQSGV
+89 LLTTPNITESAV
-101 TPGINTAAVGTVDPP
+101 TPGINTAAVDTVDPP
-116 SSEPVD
+116 SSEPAD

-204 GLSPQQPT
+204 GLSPQRPT

-228 QAAAETGPTTD
+228 LAAAETGPTTD

-311 PKLSAPVTDTKT
+311 PKPSAPVTDTKT
-323 TPQDSTSRKADKA
+323 TPQESTSQQADKA

-342 ASEKPETATS
+342 ASEKPEAATS
-352 GADAKTSKIERNE
+352 GADAKT
-365 HEGKTADKAA
+365 
-375 EVPKAEHETKPGAA
+375 
-389 SEGTPKTDSA
+389 
-399 KEVVESKADPTKVVL
+399 
-414 SSLLGQV
+414 
-421 PKLSAPVT
+421 
-429 DTKTTPQDSTSRKAD
+429 
-444 KAAPTVDSASEKP
+444 
-457 GGATSGAD
+457 
-465 AKASKIERNEHEG
+465 SKIERNEHEG

-498 ASEGTPKTDS
+498 ASE
-508 AKEVV
+508 
-513 ESKAD
+513 
-518 PTLSSLLGQVPK
+518 
-530 PSAPVTDTKTT
+530 
-541 PQDSTS
+541 
-547 QQADKAA
+547 
-554 PTVDSASEKPGG
+554 
-566 ATSGADAKASKIERN
+566 
-581 EHEGKTADKAAE
+581 
-593 VPKAEHET
+593 
-601 KPGAASEETPKTDP
+601 ETPKTDP

-621 PKVDPAKVVESK
+621 SKVDPAKVVESK
-633 TDPTKAVEPK
+633 ADPTKAVEPK
-643 ADPTKVVEPQ
+643 ADPTK

-685 AKPESSKPESSK
+685 AKPESSK

-711 VQPAKPESAGP
+711 AQPAKPESAGP
-722 VKVTRDSLKSTPGET
+722 IKVTRDSLKSTPGET

-800 EGSSHSSESKSHSSE
+800 EGNSHSSESKSHSSE

>member
-27 VRPNLSIAGTP
+27 VRQNLSIAGAP

-63 NDAAAQMNSVGGGA
+63 NDAAAQMNSVSGGA

-89 LLATPNITQSGV
+89 LLTTPNITQSAV
-101 TPGINTAAVGTVDPP
+101 TPGINTAAVDTVDPP
-116 SSEPVD
+116 SSEPAD

-204 GLSPQQPT
+204 GLSPQRPT

-228 QAAAETGPTTD
+228 LAAAETGPTTD

-311 PKLSAPVTDTKT
+311 PKPSAPVTDTKT
-323 TPQDSTSRKADKA
+323 TPQDSTSQQADKA

-342 ASEKPETATS
+342 ASEKPEAATS
-352 GADAKTSKIERNE
+352 GADAKT
-365 HEGKTADKAA
+365 
-375 EVPKAEHETKPGAA
+375 
-389 SEGTPKTDSA
+389 
-399 KEVVESKADPTKVVL
+399 
-414 SSLLGQV
+414 
-421 PKLSAPVT
+421 
-429 DTKTTPQDSTSRKAD
+429 
-444 KAAPTVDSASEKP
+444 
-457 GGATSGAD
+457 
-465 AKASKIERNEHEG
+465 SKIERNEHEG

-498 ASEGTPKTDS
+498 ASD
-508 AKEVV
+508 
-513 ESKAD
+513 
-518 PTLSSLLGQVPK
+518 
-530 PSAPVTDTKTT
+530 
-541 PQDSTS
+541 
-547 QQADKAA
+547 
-554 PTVDSASEKPGG
+554 
-566 ATSGADAKASKIERN
+566 
-581 EHEGKTADKAAE
+581 
-593 VPKAEHET
+593 
-601 KPGAASEETPKTDP
+601 ETPKTDP

-621 PKVDPAKVVESK
+621 SKVDPAKVVESK

-643 ADPTKVVEPQ
+643 ADPTK

-685 AKPESSKPESSK
+685 AKPESSKP
-697 AEVAKPVTA
+697 VTA

-711 VQPAKPESAGP
+711 AQPAKPESAGP
-722 VKVTRDSLKSTPGET
+722 IKVTRDSLKSTPGET

-800 EGSSHSSESKSHSSE
+800 EGNSHSSESKSHSSE

>member
-27 VRPNLSIAGTP
+27 VRQNLSIAGAP

-63 NDAAAQMNSVGGGA
+63 NDAAAQMNSVSGGA

-89 LLATPNITQSGV
+89 LLATPNITQSAV
-101 TPGINTAAVGTVDPP
+101 TPGINTAAVDTVDPP
-116 SSEPVD
+116 SSEPAD

-204 GLSPQQPT
+204 GLSPQRPT

-228 QAAAETGPTTD
+228 LAAAETGPTTD

-311 PKLSAPVTDTKT
+311 PKPSAPVTDTKT
-323 TPQDSTSRKADKA
+323 TPQESTSQQADKA

-342 ASEKPETATS
+342 ASEKPEAATS
-352 GADAKTSKIERNE
+352 GADAKT
-365 HEGKTADKAA
+365 
-375 EVPKAEHETKPGAA
+375 
-389 SEGTPKTDSA
+389 
-399 KEVVESKADPTKVVL
+399 
-414 SSLLGQV
+414 
-421 PKLSAPVT
+421 
-429 DTKTTPQDSTSRKAD
+429 
-444 KAAPTVDSASEKP
+444 
-457 GGATSGAD
+457 
-465 AKASKIERNEHEG
+465 SKIERNEHEG

-498 ASEGTPKTDS
+498 ASE
-508 AKEVV
+508 
-513 ESKAD
+513 
-518 PTLSSLLGQVPK
+518 
-530 PSAPVTDTKTT
+530 
-541 PQDSTS
+541 
-547 QQADKAA
+547 
-554 PTVDSASEKPGG
+554 
-566 ATSGADAKASKIERN
+566 
-581 EHEGKTADKAAE
+581 
-593 VPKAEHET
+593 
-601 KPGAASEETPKTDP
+601 ETPKTDP

-621 PKVDPAKVVESK
+621 SKVDPAKVVESK
-633 TDPTKAVEPK
+633 ADPTKA
-643 ADPTKVVEPQ
+643 
-653 VVEPKV
+653 VEPKV
-659 DPAKAVEPKTDP
+659 DPAKAVEPKADP

-685 AKPESSKPESSK
+685 AKPESSKP
-697 AEVAKPVTA
+697 VTA

-711 VQPAKPESAGP
+711 AQPAKPESAGP
-722 VKVTRDSLKSTPGET
+722 IKVTRDSLKSTPGET

-800 EGSSHSSESKSHSSE
+800 EGNSHSSESKSHSSE

>member
-27 VRPNLSIAGTP
+27 VRQNLSIAGAP

-63 NDAAAQMNSVGGGA
+63 NDAAAQMNSVSGGA

-89 LLATPNITQSGV
+89 LLATPNITQSAV
-101 TPGINTAAVGTVDPP
+101 TPGINTAAVDTVDPP
-116 SSEPVD
+116 SSEPAD

-204 GLSPQQPT
+204 GLSPQRPT

-228 QAAAETGPTTD
+228 LAAAETGPTTD

-311 PKLSAPVTDTKT
+311 PKPSAPVTDTKT
-323 TPQDSTSRKADKA
+323 TPQDSTSQQADKA

-342 ASEKPETATS
+342 ASEKPEAATS
-352 GADAKTSKIERNE
+352 GADAKT
-365 HEGKTADKAA
+365 
-375 EVPKAEHETKPGAA
+375 
-389 SEGTPKTDSA
+389 
-399 KEVVESKADPTKVVL
+399 
-414 SSLLGQV
+414 
-421 PKLSAPVT
+421 
-429 DTKTTPQDSTSRKAD
+429 
-444 KAAPTVDSASEKP
+444 
-457 GGATSGAD
+457 
-465 AKASKIERNEHEG
+465 SKIERNEHEG

-498 ASEGTPKTDS
+498 ASE
-508 AKEVV
+508 
-513 ESKAD
+513 
-518 PTLSSLLGQVPK
+518 
-530 PSAPVTDTKTT
+530 
-541 PQDSTS
+541 
-547 QQADKAA
+547 
-554 PTVDSASEKPGG
+554 
-566 ATSGADAKASKIERN
+566 
-581 EHEGKTADKAAE
+581 
-593 VPKAEHET
+593 
-601 KPGAASEETPKTDP
+601 ETPKTDP

-621 PKVDPAKVVESK
+621 SKVDPAKVVESK
-633 TDPTKAVEPK
+633 ADPTKAVEPK
-643 ADPTKVVEPQ
+643 ADPTK

-685 AKPESSKPESSK
+685 AKPESSKP
-697 AEVAKPVTA
+697 VTA

-711 VQPAKPESAGP
+711 AQPAKPESAGP
-722 VKVTRDSLKSTPGET
+722 IKVTRDSLKSTPGET

-800 EGSSHSSESKSHSSE
+800 EGNSHSSESKSHSSE

>member
-27 VRPNLSIAGTP
+27 VRQNLSIAGAP

-63 NDAAAQMNSVGGGA
+63 NDAAAQMNSVSGGA

-89 LLATPNITQSGV
+89 LLTTPNITQSAV
-101 TPGINTAAVGTVDPP
+101 TPGINTAAVDTVDPP
-116 SSEPVD
+116 SSEPAD

-204 GLSPQQPT
+204 GLSPQRPT

-228 QAAAETGPTTD
+228 LAAAETGPTTD

-311 PKLSAPVTDTKT
+311 PKPSAPVTDTKT
-323 TPQDSTSRKADKA
+323 TPQDSTSQQADKA

-342 ASEKPETATS
+342 ASEKPEAATS
-352 GADAKTSKIERNE
+352 GADAKT
-365 HEGKTADKAA
+365 
-375 EVPKAEHETKPGAA
+375 
-389 SEGTPKTDSA
+389 
-399 KEVVESKADPTKVVL
+399 
-414 SSLLGQV
+414 
-421 PKLSAPVT
+421 
-429 DTKTTPQDSTSRKAD
+429 
-444 KAAPTVDSASEKP
+444 
-457 GGATSGAD
+457 
-465 AKASKIERNEHEG
+465 SKIERNEHEG

-498 ASEGTPKTDS
+498 ASE
-508 AKEVV
+508 
-513 ESKAD
+513 
-518 PTLSSLLGQVPK
+518 
-530 PSAPVTDTKTT
+530 
-541 PQDSTS
+541 
-547 QQADKAA
+547 
-554 PTVDSASEKPGG
+554 
-566 ATSGADAKASKIERN
+566 
-581 EHEGKTADKAAE
+581 
-593 VPKAEHET
+593 
-601 KPGAASEETPKTDP
+601 ETPKTDP

-621 PKVDPAKVVESK
+621 SKVDPAKVVESK

-643 ADPTKVVEPQ
+643 ADPTK

-685 AKPESSKPESSK
+685 AKPESSKP
-697 AEVAKPVTA
+697 VTA

-711 VQPAKPESAGP
+711 AQPAKPESAGP

>member
-27 VRPNLSIAGTP
+27 VRQNLSIAGAP

-63 NDAAAQMNSVGGGA
+63 NDAAAQMNSVSGGA

-89 LLATPNITQSGV
+89 LLATPNITQSAV
-101 TPGINTAAVGTVDPP
+101 TPGINTAAVDTVDPP
-116 SSEPVD
+116 SSEPAD

-204 GLSPQQPT
+204 GLSPQRPT

-228 QAAAETGPTTD
+228 LAAAETGPTTD

-311 PKLSAPVTDTKT
+311 PKPSAPVTDTKT
-323 TPQDSTSRKADKA
+323 TPQESTSQQADKA

-342 ASEKPETATS
+342 ASEKPEAATS
-352 GADAKTSKIERNE
+352 GADAKT
-365 HEGKTADKAA
+365 
-375 EVPKAEHETKPGAA
+375 
-389 SEGTPKTDSA
+389 
-399 KEVVESKADPTKVVL
+399 
-414 SSLLGQV
+414 
-421 PKLSAPVT
+421 
-429 DTKTTPQDSTSRKAD
+429 
-444 KAAPTVDSASEKP
+444 
-457 GGATSGAD
+457 
-465 AKASKIERNEHEG
+465 SKIERNEHEG

-498 ASEGTPKTDS
+498 ASE
-508 AKEVV
+508 
-513 ESKAD
+513 
-518 PTLSSLLGQVPK
+518 
-530 PSAPVTDTKTT
+530 
-541 PQDSTS
+541 
-547 QQADKAA
+547 
-554 PTVDSASEKPGG
+554 
-566 ATSGADAKASKIERN
+566 
-581 EHEGKTADKAAE
+581 
-593 VPKAEHET
+593 
-601 KPGAASEETPKTDP
+601 ETPKTDP

-621 PKVDPAKVVESK
+621 SKVDPAKVVESK
-633 TDPTKAVEPK
+633 ADPTKAVEPK
-643 ADPTKVVEPQ
+643 ADPTK

-671 AKAVEPKA
+671 AKAVESKA

-685 AKPESSKPESSK
+685 AKPESSK

-711 VQPAKPESAGP
+711 AQPAKPESAGP
-722 VKVTRDSLKSTPGET
+722 IKVTRDSLKSTPGET

-788 EKSSSEKSGSSS
+788 EKSSSEKSASSS
-800 EGSSHSSESKSHSSE
+800 EGNSHSSEGKSHSSE

>member
-27 VRPNLSIAGTP
+27 VRQNLSIAGAP

-63 NDAAAQMNSVGGGA
+63 NDAAAQMNSVSGGA

-89 LLATPNITQSGV
+89 LLTTPNITQSAV
-101 TPGINTAAVGTVDPP
+101 TPGINTAAVDTVDPP
-116 SSEPVD
+116 SSEPAD

-204 GLSPQQPT
+204 GLSPQRPT

-228 QAAAETGPTTD
+228 LAAAETGPTTD

-311 PKLSAPVTDTKT
+311 PKPSAPVTDTKT
-323 TPQDSTSRKADKA
+323 TPQDSTSQQADKA

-342 ASEKPETATS
+342 ASEKPEAATS
-352 GADAKTSKIERNE
+352 GADAKT
-365 HEGKTADKAA
+365 
-375 EVPKAEHETKPGAA
+375 
-389 SEGTPKTDSA
+389 
-399 KEVVESKADPTKVVL
+399 
-414 SSLLGQV
+414 
-421 PKLSAPVT
+421 
-429 DTKTTPQDSTSRKAD
+429 
-444 KAAPTVDSASEKP
+444 
-457 GGATSGAD
+457 
-465 AKASKIERNEHEG
+465 SKIERNEHEG

-498 ASEGTPKTDS
+498 ASE
-508 AKEVV
+508 
-513 ESKAD
+513 
-518 PTLSSLLGQVPK
+518 
-530 PSAPVTDTKTT
+530 
-541 PQDSTS
+541 
-547 QQADKAA
+547 
-554 PTVDSASEKPGG
+554 
-566 ATSGADAKASKIERN
+566 
-581 EHEGKTADKAAE
+581 
-593 VPKAEHET
+593 
-601 KPGAASEETPKTDP
+601 ETPKTDP

-621 PKVDPAKVVESK
+621 SKVDPAKVVESK
-633 TDPTKAVEPK
+633 ADPTKAVEPK
-643 ADPTKVVEPQ
+643 ADPTK

-685 AKPESSKPESSK
+685 AKPESSKP
-697 AEVAKPVTA
+697 VTA

-711 VQPAKPESAGP
+711 AQPAKPESAGP

>member
-89 LLATPNITQSGV
+89 LLAAPNITQSSV
-101 TPGINTAAVGTVDPP
+101 TPGITTAAVDTVDSP

-128 TDPPAAD
+128 ADPPAAD

-217 QIAQSSSPLQK
+217 QTAQSSSPLQK

-323 TPQDSTSRKADKA
+323 TPQDSTSRQADKA
-336 APTLDS
+336 GPTLDS

-352 GADAKTSKIERNE
+352 GADAKT
-365 HEGKTADKAA
+365 
-375 EVPKAEHETKPGAA
+375 
-389 SEGTPKTDSA
+389 
-399 KEVVESKADPTKVVL
+399 
-414 SSLLGQV
+414 
-421 PKLSAPVT
+421 
-429 DTKTTPQDSTSRKAD
+429 
-444 KAAPTVDSASEKP
+444 
-457 GGATSGAD
+457 
-465 AKASKIERNEHEG
+465 SKIERNEHEG

-518 PTLSSLLGQVPK
+518 PT
-530 PSAPVTDTKTT
+530 
-541 PQDSTS
+541 
-547 QQADKAA
+547 
-554 PTVDSASEKPGG
+554 
-566 ATSGADAKASKIERN
+566 
-581 EHEGKTADKAAE
+581 
-593 VPKAEHET
+593 
-601 KPGAASEETPKTDP
+601 
-615 AKEVVE
+615 
-621 PKVDPAKVVESK
+621 KVVESK
-633 TDPTKAVEPK
+633 ADPTKAVEPK
-643 ADPTKVVEPQ
+643 ADPTKVVEP
-653 VVEPKV
+653 KV
-659 DPAKAVEPKTDP
+659 DPAKVVEPKTDP

-679 DAAAEP
+679 DTVAEP
-685 AKPESSKPESSK
+685 AKPESSK

>member
-27 VRPNLSIAGTP
+27 VRQNLSIAGAP

-63 NDAAAQMNSVGGGA
+63 NDAAAQMNSVSGGA

-89 LLATPNITQSGV
+89 LLTTPNITQSAV
-101 TPGINTAAVGTVDPP
+101 TPGINTAAVDTVDSP
-116 SSEPVD
+116 SSEPAD

-204 GLSPQQPT
+204 GLSPQRPT

-228 QAAAETGPTTD
+228 LAAAETGPTTD

-311 PKLSAPVTDTKT
+311 PKPSAPVTDTKT
-323 TPQDSTSRKADKA
+323 TPQDSTSQQADKA

-342 ASEKPETATS
+342 ASEKPEAATS
-352 GADAKTSKIERNE
+352 GADAKT
-365 HEGKTADKAA
+365 
-375 EVPKAEHETKPGAA
+375 
-389 SEGTPKTDSA
+389 
-399 KEVVESKADPTKVVL
+399 
-414 SSLLGQV
+414 
-421 PKLSAPVT
+421 
-429 DTKTTPQDSTSRKAD
+429 
-444 KAAPTVDSASEKP
+444 
-457 GGATSGAD
+457 
-465 AKASKIERNEHEG
+465 SKIERNEHEG

-498 ASEGTPKTDS
+498 ASE
-508 AKEVV
+508 
-513 ESKAD
+513 
-518 PTLSSLLGQVPK
+518 
-530 PSAPVTDTKTT
+530 
-541 PQDSTS
+541 
-547 QQADKAA
+547 
-554 PTVDSASEKPGG
+554 
-566 ATSGADAKASKIERN
+566 
-581 EHEGKTADKAAE
+581 
-593 VPKAEHET
+593 
-601 KPGAASEETPKTDP
+601 ETPKTDP

-621 PKVDPAKVVESK
+621 SKVDPAKVVESK
-633 TDPTKAVEPK
+633 TDSTKAVEPK
-643 ADPTKVVEPQ
+643 ADPTK

-685 AKPESSKPESSK
+685 AKPESSKP
-697 AEVAKPVTA
+697 VTA

-711 VQPAKPESAGP
+711 AQPAKPESAGP
-722 VKVTRDSLKSTPGET
+722 IKVTRDSLKSKPGET

-800 EGSSHSSESKSHSSE
+800 EGNSHSSESKSHSSE

>member
-27 VRPNLSIAGTP
+27 VRQNLSIAGAP

-63 NDAAAQMNSVGGGA
+63 NDAAAQMNSVSGGA

-89 LLATPNITQSGV
+89 LLTTPNITQSAV
-101 TPGINTAAVGTVDPP
+101 TPGINTAAVDTVDPP
-116 SSEPVD
+116 SSEPAD

-204 GLSPQQPT
+204 GLSPQRPT

-228 QAAAETGPTTD
+228 LAAAETGPTTD

-311 PKLSAPVTDTKT
+311 PKPSVPATDTKT
-323 TPQDSTSRKADKA
+323 TPEDSTSQQADKA

-342 ASEKPETATS
+342 ASEKPEAATS

-365 HEGKTADKAA
+365 HEGKTADKASDKTSDKEA
-375 EVPKAEHETKPGAA
+375 
-389 SEGTPKTDSA
+389 GTPKTEHEA
-399 KEVVESKADPTKVVL
+399 KPGEVPADATKVVEPKTDATKVVEPKVDPTK
-414 SSLLGQV
+414 
-421 PKLSAPVT
+421 
-429 DTKTTPQDSTSRKAD
+429 
-444 KAAPTVDSASEKP
+444 
-457 GGATSGAD
+457 
-465 AKASKIERNEHEG
+465 
-478 KTADKAAEAPKA
+478 
-490 EHETKPGA
+490 
-498 ASEGTPKTDS
+498 
-508 AKEVV
+508 
-513 ESKAD
+513 
-518 PTLSSLLGQVPK
+518 
-530 PSAPVTDTKTT
+530 
-541 PQDSTS
+541 
-547 QQADKAA
+547 
-554 PTVDSASEKPGG
+554 
-566 ATSGADAKASKIERN
+566 
-581 EHEGKTADKAAE
+581 
-593 VPKAEHET
+593 
-601 KPGAASEETPKTDP
+601 
-615 AKEVVE
+615 VVE
-621 PKVDPAKVVESK
+621 PKVDPAK
-633 TDPTKAVEPK
+633 PAEPK
-643 ADPTKVVEPQ
+643 AES
-653 VVEPKV
+653 
-659 DPAKAVEPKTDP
+659 
-671 AKAVEPKA
+671 
-679 DAAAEP
+679 AAAEP
-685 AKPESSKPESSK
+685 AKPES
-697 AEVAKPVTA
+697 AKPVTA

-711 VQPAKPESAGP
+711 PETAKPATAKPETAKPETKPQPAKPESAGP

-737 GTTGGTKTTEG
+737 GTTGGTKKTEG
-748 SKGSVTDSKTPAAS
+748 SKGAETDSKTSATSP
-762 TDTKVHDGLKPA
+762 DTKVHEGLKSS
-774 VGAKPD
+774 VGGKTD
-780 KPADKPST
+780 KPADKPSA
-788 EKSSSEKSGSSS
+788 EKSSAEKGASSS
-800 EGSSHSSESKSHSSE
+800 EGSSHSSEGKSHSSE

>member
-27 VRPNLSIAGTP
+27 VRQNLSIAGAP

-63 NDAAAQMNSVGGGA
+63 NDAAAQMNSVSGGA

-89 LLATPNITQSGV
+89 LLTTPNITQSAV
-101 TPGINTAAVGTVDPP
+101 TPGINTAAVDTVDPP
-116 SSEPVD
+116 SSEPAD

-204 GLSPQQPT
+204 GLSPQRPT

-228 QAAAETGPTTD
+228 LAAAETGPTTD

-311 PKLSAPVTDTKT
+311 PKPSAPVTDTKT
-323 TPQDSTSRKADKA
+323 TPQDSTSQQADKA

-342 ASEKPETATS
+342 ASEKPEAATS
-352 GADAKTSKIERNE
+352 GADAKT
-365 HEGKTADKAA
+365 
-375 EVPKAEHETKPGAA
+375 
-389 SEGTPKTDSA
+389 
-399 KEVVESKADPTKVVL
+399 
-414 SSLLGQV
+414 
-421 PKLSAPVT
+421 
-429 DTKTTPQDSTSRKAD
+429 
-444 KAAPTVDSASEKP
+444 
-457 GGATSGAD
+457 
-465 AKASKIERNEHEG
+465 SKIERNEHEG

-498 ASEGTPKTDS
+498 ASE
-508 AKEVV
+508 
-513 ESKAD
+513 
-518 PTLSSLLGQVPK
+518 
-530 PSAPVTDTKTT
+530 
-541 PQDSTS
+541 
-547 QQADKAA
+547 
-554 PTVDSASEKPGG
+554 
-566 ATSGADAKASKIERN
+566 
-581 EHEGKTADKAAE
+581 
-593 VPKAEHET
+593 
-601 KPGAASEETPKTDP
+601 ETPKTDP

-621 PKVDPAKVVESK
+621 SKVDPAKVVESK

-643 ADPTKVVEPQ
+643 ADPTK

-685 AKPESSKPESSK
+685 AKPESSKP
-697 AEVAKPVTA
+697 VTA

-711 VQPAKPESAGP
+711 AQPAKPESAGP
-722 VKVTRDSLKSTPGET
+722 IKVTRDSLKSTPGET
-737 GTTGGTKTTEG
+737 GTSGGTKTTEG

-800 EGSSHSSESKSHSSE
+800 EGNSHSSESKSHSSE

>member
-27 VRPNLSIAGTP
+27 VRQNLSIAGAP

-63 NDAAAQMNSVGGGA
+63 NDAAAQMNSVSGGA

-89 LLATPNITQSGV
+89 LLTTPNITQSAV
-101 TPGINTAAVGTVDPP
+101 TPGINTAAVDTVDPP
-116 SSEPVD
+116 SSEPAD

-204 GLSPQQPT
+204 GLSPQRPT

-228 QAAAETGPTTD
+228 LAAAETGPTTD

-286 IGKTE
+286 IGKAE

-311 PKLSAPVTDTKT
+311 PKPSAPVTDTKT
-323 TPQDSTSRKADKA
+323 TPQESTSQQADKA

-342 ASEKPETATS
+342 ASEKPEAATS
-352 GADAKTSKIERNE
+352 GADAKT
-365 HEGKTADKAA
+365 
-375 EVPKAEHETKPGAA
+375 
-389 SEGTPKTDSA
+389 
-399 KEVVESKADPTKVVL
+399 
-414 SSLLGQV
+414 
-421 PKLSAPVT
+421 
-429 DTKTTPQDSTSRKAD
+429 
-444 KAAPTVDSASEKP
+444 
-457 GGATSGAD
+457 
-465 AKASKIERNEHEG
+465 SKIERNEHEG

-498 ASEGTPKTDS
+498 ASE
-508 AKEVV
+508 
-513 ESKAD
+513 
-518 PTLSSLLGQVPK
+518 
-530 PSAPVTDTKTT
+530 
-541 PQDSTS
+541 
-547 QQADKAA
+547 
-554 PTVDSASEKPGG
+554 
-566 ATSGADAKASKIERN
+566 
-581 EHEGKTADKAAE
+581 
-593 VPKAEHET
+593 
-601 KPGAASEETPKTDP
+601 ETPKTDP

-621 PKVDPAKVVESK
+621 SKVDPAKVVESK
-633 TDPTKAVEPK
+633 ADPTKAVEPK
-643 ADPTKVVEPQ
+643 ADPTK

-685 AKPESSKPESSK
+685 AKPESSKP
-697 AEVAKPVTA
+697 VTA

-711 VQPAKPESAGP
+711 AQPAKPESAGP
-722 VKVTRDSLKSTPGET
+722 IKVTRDSLKSTPGET

-800 EGSSHSSESKSHSSE
+800 EGNSHSSESKSHSSE

>member
-27 VRPNLSIAGTP
+27 VRQNLSIAGAP

-63 NDAAAQMNSVGGGA
+63 NDAAAQMNSVSGGA

-89 LLATPNITQSGV
+89 LLATPNITQSAV
-101 TPGINTAAVGTVDPP
+101 TPGINTAAVDTVDPP
-116 SSEPVD
+116 SSEPAD

-204 GLSPQQPT
+204 GLSPQRPT

-228 QAAAETGPTTD
+228 LAAAETGPTTD

-311 PKLSAPVTDTKT
+311 PKPSAPVTDTKT
-323 TPQDSTSRKADKA
+323 TPQESTSQQADKA

-342 ASEKPETATS
+342 ASEKPEAATS
-352 GADAKTSKIERNE
+352 GADAKT
-365 HEGKTADKAA
+365 
-375 EVPKAEHETKPGAA
+375 
-389 SEGTPKTDSA
+389 
-399 KEVVESKADPTKVVL
+399 
-414 SSLLGQV
+414 
-421 PKLSAPVT
+421 
-429 DTKTTPQDSTSRKAD
+429 
-444 KAAPTVDSASEKP
+444 
-457 GGATSGAD
+457 
-465 AKASKIERNEHEG
+465 SKIERNEHEG

-498 ASEGTPKTDS
+498 ASE
-508 AKEVV
+508 
-513 ESKAD
+513 
-518 PTLSSLLGQVPK
+518 
-530 PSAPVTDTKTT
+530 
-541 PQDSTS
+541 
-547 QQADKAA
+547 
-554 PTVDSASEKPGG
+554 
-566 ATSGADAKASKIERN
+566 
-581 EHEGKTADKAAE
+581 
-593 VPKAEHET
+593 
-601 KPGAASEETPKTDP
+601 ETPKTDP

-621 PKVDPAKVVESK
+621 SKVDPAKVVESK
-633 TDPTKAVEPK
+633 ADPTKAVEPK
-643 ADPTKVVEPQ
+643 ADPTK

-685 AKPESSKPESSK
+685 AKPESSK

-711 VQPAKPESAGP
+711 AQPAKPESAGP
-722 VKVTRDSLKSTPGET
+722 IKVTRDSLKSTPGET

-788 EKSSSEKSGSSS
+788 EKSSSEKSASSS
-800 EGSSHSSESKSHSSE
+800 EGNSHSSEGKSHSSE

>member
-27 VRPNLSIAGTP
+27 VRQNLSIAGAP

-63 NDAAAQMNSVGGGA
+63 NDAAAQMNSVSGGA

-89 LLATPNITQSGV
+89 LLATPNITQSAV
-101 TPGINTAAVGTVDPP
+101 TPGINTAAVDTVDPP
-116 SSEPVD
+116 SSEPAD

-204 GLSPQQPT
+204 GLSPQRPT

-228 QAAAETGPTTD
+228 LAAAETGPTTD

-311 PKLSAPVTDTKT
+311 PKPSAPVTDTKT
-323 TPQDSTSRKADKA
+323 TPQESTSQQADKA
-336 APTLDS
+336 APALDS
-342 ASEKPETATS
+342 ASEKPEAATS
-352 GADAKTSKIERNE
+352 GADAKT
-365 HEGKTADKAA
+365 
-375 EVPKAEHETKPGAA
+375 
-389 SEGTPKTDSA
+389 
-399 KEVVESKADPTKVVL
+399 
-414 SSLLGQV
+414 
-421 PKLSAPVT
+421 
-429 DTKTTPQDSTSRKAD
+429 
-444 KAAPTVDSASEKP
+444 
-457 GGATSGAD
+457 
-465 AKASKIERNEHEG
+465 SKIERNEHEG

-498 ASEGTPKTDS
+498 ASE
-508 AKEVV
+508 
-513 ESKAD
+513 
-518 PTLSSLLGQVPK
+518 
-530 PSAPVTDTKTT
+530 
-541 PQDSTS
+541 
-547 QQADKAA
+547 
-554 PTVDSASEKPGG
+554 
-566 ATSGADAKASKIERN
+566 
-581 EHEGKTADKAAE
+581 
-593 VPKAEHET
+593 
-601 KPGAASEETPKTDP
+601 ETPKTDP

-621 PKVDPAKVVESK
+621 SKVDPAKVVESK
-633 TDPTKAVEPK
+633 ADPTKAVEPK
-643 ADPTKVVEPQ
+643 ADPTK

-685 AKPESSKPESSK
+685 AKPESSK

-711 VQPAKPESAGP
+711 AQPAKPESAGP
-722 VKVTRDSLKSTPGET
+722 IKVTRDSLKSTPGET

-788 EKSSSEKSGSSS
+788 EKSSSEKSASSS
-800 EGSSHSSESKSHSSE
+800 EGNSHSSEGKSHSSE